1 MDDVLPDPT
10 FVRIGDTQVRYE
22 RHEGPSD
29 GPAFVLVHG
38 LGGSLDNWGDVATQL
53 ATRGP
58 VVRLDLGGF
67 GLTQVPPQNASLP
80 GNLKLLQGFI
90 AHTLGRP
97 AIVAGN
103 SMGGLL
109 TAQLAARD
117 SQMVAGAV
125 LIDPAVPLV
134 FRGYPHRDILRDFAM
149 TSLPGLSR
157 ITAKRM
163 AASTVRQEVE
173 RTIQVVTS
181 RYDLVDPVLVDRHV
195 DLSEWRLAQVVA
207 ARASFEEAGKSMIT
221 MLAHRKRF
229 HSVVGRITSPV
240 LLLHGDQDK
249 LVNVR
254 AARALAQRYPAW
266 TYVEGAGIGHTPMFD
281 FPDWTAGHILTWL
294 DAHPGLGVRD

>member
-1 MDDVLPDPT
+1 MGCVIPDPT

-22 RHEGPSD
+22 KHEGPAD

-53 ATRGP
+53 AARGP

-67 GLTQVPPQNASLP
+67 GLTQVPPLNASLP
-80 GNLKLLQGFI
+80 GNLKLLQGFV
-90 AHTLGRP
+90 AETVGRP

-117 SQMVAGAV
+117 TEMVAGAV
-125 LIDPAVPLV
+125 LIDPAIPLV
-134 FRGYPHRDILRDFAM
+134 FRGYPHSEILRDFAM
-149 TSLPGLSR
+149 TTLPGLSR

-173 RTIQVVTS
+173 RTIKVVTS
-181 RYDLVDPVLVDRHV
+181 RYDVVDPALVDRHV
-195 DLSEWRLAQVVA
+195 DLSEWRLREVRE

-229 HSVVGRITSPV
+229 HSVIGRITSPV

-254 AARALAQRYPAW
+254 AARALAERYPAW
-266 TYVEGAGIGHTPMFD
+266 TYVEGAGVGHTPMFD
-281 FPDWTAGHILTWL
+281 FPDWTTERIFAWL
-294 DAHPGLGVRD
+294 DAHPGLGARG